1 MTKWAKLKLGIK
13 LESHVAKLSGKVK
26 RSGEADE
33 AGEINSQKKVRD
45 VFSTKKCVRDD
56 FVFEK
61 NVRAYSRRRNKSRDV
76 IFDEEKRRDVFS
88 SKKYVPKRNFL

>member
-33 AGEINSQKKVRD
+33 AGEINSQKKVWD
-45 VFSTKKCVRDD
+45 LFSTKKCV
-56 FVFEK
+56 
-61 NVRAYSRRRNKSRDV
+61 
-76 IFDEEKRRDVFS
+76 
-88 SKKYVPKRNFL
+88 

>member
-33 AGEINSQKKVRD
+33 AGEINSQKK
-45 VFSTKKCVRDD
+45 SGTH
-56 FVFEK
+56 
-61 NVRAYSRRRNKSRDV
+61 SR
-76 IFDEEKRRDVFS
+76 
-88 SKKYVPKRNFL
+88 

>member
-33 AGEINSQKKVRD
+33 AGEINSQKKVWD
-45 VFSTKKCVRDD
+45 AFSTKKYVPRHISLR
-56 FVFEK
+56 EK
-61 NVRAYSRRRNKSRDV
+61 RPGRVL
-76 IFDEEKRRDVFS
+76 DEEIR
-88 SKKYVPKRNFL
+88 PKT